1 MRSNTFLR
9 LALACLLLV
18 AALPALAQTAA
29 AKKVALVIGNSA
41 YREQPLKN
49 PANDA
54 KAMAA
59 KLRQIGFQVI
69 ERQNATKTQM
79 EKAVADFGE
88 ALNAGAIGLFYYA
101 GHGLQVSGRNF
112 LVPVDAQI
120 TSEQRVRL
128 ETVDVDVVLDQMDAA
143 KSGVNLVILDACRN
157 NPFERRFRAAGG
169 GLAQINAPQGTLIA
183 YATAPGKVAA
193 DGDGANG
200 LYTTRL
206 LQHIGAPGVPVEEV
220 FKRVR
225 IDVSRDTNADQTPW
239 ESSSLVGSFS
249 FVEAAPP
256 PPPPPVQVAAAPAPP
271 PPAPVATID
280 RDALFWQSVKDS
292 DDPAILGTYLAQFP
306 GGTFAPLARAK
317 IASVEKQQQERS
329 AQQATVQLAG
339 PTAADSEPSSA
350 PAQAGQP
357 LFGRLMHGQRNSL
370 DQGRRQSVASDIQH
384 QQQLASVPNARALT
398 PESMDGTWQGSYSC
412 GPSPSSGMPA
422 FDSPG
427 RVFQVRDGK
436 LTGRFMPGGPNSGNG
451 VEEYSGTITPDGRV
465 SITGEGNNPKQQRPF
480 AIQMQGTVADG
491 RLVAKGRHGDRSC
504 TLTYAKIR

>member
-1 MRSNTFLR
+1 MRANIAVRFVFAS
-9 LALACLLLV
+9 LLV
-18 AALPALAQTAA
+18 LVAGMPAA
-29 AKKVALVIGNSA
+29 AQGVAAKRVALVIGNST
-41 YREQPLKN
+41 YKEQPLKN

-79 EKAVADFGE
+79 ERAVADFGE
-88 ALNAGAIGLFYYA
+88 ALSAGAVGLFYYA

-157 NPFERRFRAAGG
+157 NPFERRFRATGG

-206 LQHIGAPGVPVEEV
+206 LQHIGTPGMAVEEV

-239 ESSSLVGSFS
+239 ESSSLTGSFT
-249 FVEAAPP
+249 FVDAPP

-271 PPAPVATID
+271 PPAPAPAVD
-280 RDALFWQSVKDS
+280 REALFWQSVKDS
-292 DDPAILGTYLAQFP
+292 DDPAMLNAYLAQFP
-306 GGTFAPLARAK
+306 NGTFTPLARAK
-317 IASVEKQQQERS
+317 LAAAEKKQQAAVQLGGPTTPDAGSRS
-329 AQQATVQLAG
+329 KPDAPPVQQAAAPV
-339 PTAADSEPSSA
+339 PTA
-350 PAQAGQP
+350 PA
-357 LFGRLMHGQRNSL
+357 
-370 DQGRRQSVASDIQH
+370 
-384 QQQLASVPNARALT
+384 ARALT
-398 PESMDGTWQGSYSC
+398 PGSMDGRWQGSYAC
-412 GPSPSSGMPA
+412 GPSPSAGMGS

-427 RVFQVRDGK
+427 RVFEVTGGK
-436 LTGRFMPGGPNSGNG
+436 LSGRFTPGGPGSPNG
-451 VEEYSGTITPDGRV
+451 VEEYAGSIAADGTVT
-465 SITGEGNNPKQQRPF
+465 ITGEGSNPRGPRPY
-480 AIQMQGTVADG
+480 AINMRGKVDG
-491 RLVAKGRHGDRSC
+491 DRFRATGKHGDRDC
-504 TLTYAKIR
+504 TLTYVRLK

>member
-1 MRSNTFLR
+1 MRASILLR
-9 LALACLLLV
+9 LTF
-18 AALPALAQTAA
+18 AALIVLAASPVLAQSGAI
-29 AKKVALVIGNSA
+29 KKVALVIGNSA
-41 YREQPLKN
+41 YKEQPLRN

-69 ERQNATKTQM
+69 ERQNATKSQM
-79 EKAVADFGE
+79 ERAVADFGE
-88 ALNAGAIGLFYYA
+88 ALNAGAVGLFYYA

-206 LQHIGAPGVPVEEV
+206 LQHIGSPGVAVEEV

-249 FVEAAPP
+249 FVEAPP
-256 PPPPPVQVAAAPAPP
+256 PPPPPAPVQVAAAPAPP
-271 PPAPVATID
+271 TPAPVAAVD

-292 DDPAILGTYLAQFP
+292 EEPAILGTYLGQFP
-306 GGTFAPLARAK
+306 NGTFAPLARAK
-317 IASVEKQQQERS
+317 IAAIEKREQERG
-329 AQQATVQLAG
+329 AQQAAVLLAG
-339 PTAADSEPSSA
+339 PTTPDTGPRSDPA
-350 PAQAGQP
+350 PAAPIQ
-357 LFGRLMHGQRNSL
+357 GQRNSL

-398 PESMDGTWQGSYSC
+398 PDSVDGMWQGSYSC

-451 VEEYSGTITPDGRV
+451 VEEYSGTIGPDGRV

-480 AIQMQGTVADG
+480 AIRMQGTVADG
-491 RLVAKGRHGDRSC
+491 RFVAKGRHGDRDC

>member
-1 MRSNTFLR
+1 MRTQTFCR
-9 LALACLLLV
+9 LALASLLLM
-18 AALPALAQTAA
+18 AALPALAQGA

-112 LVPVDAQI
+112 LVPVDAAI

-183 YATAPGKVAA
+183 YATAPGRVAA

-206 LQHIGAPGVPVEEV
+206 LQHIGTPGMAVEEV

-256 PPPPPVQVAAAPAPP
+256 PPPVQVAAAPVAPP
-271 PPAPVATID
+271 PPAPVPAID

-292 DDPAILGTYLAQFP
+292 EEPAILGTYLGQFP
-306 GGTFAPLARAK
+306 NGTFAPLARAK
-317 IASVEKQQQERS
+317 IAAIEKQRQQRTPPPPV
-329 AQQATVQLAG
+329 QQA
-339 PTAADSEPSSA
+339 AAPVA
-350 PAQAGQP
+350 PAP
-357 LFGRLMHGQRNSL
+357 SQRS
-370 DQGRRQSVASDIQH
+370 
-384 QQQLASVPNARALT
+384 LT
-398 PESMDGTWQGSYSC
+398 PGSMDGVWQGSYAC
-412 GPSPSSGMPA
+412 GPSPSSGMPG
-422 FDSPG
+422 FDAPG
-427 RVFQVRDGK
+427 RVFQVRDGRISGRANPPSGGSEVF
-436 LTGRFMPGGPNSGNG
+436 TG
-451 VEEYSGTITPDGRV
+451 EITADGRV
-465 SITGEGNNPKQQRPF
+465 TIRGEGSNPRQQRPYE
-480 AIQMQGTVADG
+480 IRMEGTAGDG
-491 RLVAKGRHGDRSC
+491 RFVAKGKHGDREC